1 MNNNIR
7 RLFLL
12 LYNNRVIVSATNLSD
27 FMRAIESEDIGFKLS
42 LSTLRTRFIDAEY
55 FPILGLNGR
64 KYFMQKIENDKD

>member
-1 MNNNIR
+1 
-7 RLFLL
+7 
-12 LYNNRVIVSATNLSD
+12 
-27 FMRAIESEDIGFKLS
+27 MRAIESEDIGFKLS